1 MDTTDANI
9 TVDVDDA
16 LVNLTIAYGLSN
28 SSSVELIIT
37 SVPTSTPSFAP
48 VTSIPSATPS
58 FTGLIVSVSIQHIV
72 TGELSDSDFL
82 YLEEVV
88 ANAYGVLSED
98 VSSVTKYTISG
109 SMDAIIPSSTTEE
122 EAIQALTDALAEA
135 LDVSVHAVT
144 ISINSETGDVTYSVT
159 STDYD
164 DATKLLATLE
174 DESIGATLTDSTGVL
189 TVASVLPDAA
199 ITAEVIISVDADEV
213 TVPLE
218 SAENQVEAVL
228 GSDYES
234 TSDRIIHITKV

>member
-1 MDTTDANI
+1 M
-9 TVDVDDA
+9 DVDDA
-16 LVNLTIAYGLSN
+16 LANLTESYGLSN
-28 SSSVELIIT
+28 SSSVKLIIT
-37 SVPTSTPSFAP
+37 SVPTSTPSVAP
-48 VTSIPSATPS
+48 VTSIPSAAPS
-58 FTGLIVSVSIQHIV
+58 FTGLVVSVSIEHIV

-88 ANAYGVLSED
+88 ATAYGVPSED
-98 VSSVTKYTISG
+98 VSSVTEYTTSG
-109 SMDAIIPSSTTEE
+109 SMDVTIPSSTTEE
-122 EAIQALTDALAEA
+122 EAVQALTDALAEA